1 MVAFFIHIVE
11 TGHFGSRQV
20 LGRIQARRSCV
31 DAYIRMGGFSVFPGR
46 SGQADLPFRPI
57 GSVFRLEGNSIFAVF
72 PLDADSVFAMDHY
85 GRTVFAVDS
94 DGAVFAVSTFLAEHQ
109 VIIYIDFIRIGNG
122 AFAFDGGILT
132 VFQDRLSRR
141 DSIFQLAE
149 VDCVTVHCAVS
160 HVGNLLAVRIET
172 VFVDIGLS
180 VNGQAAIRP
189 KIHIFLQ
196 LHIELRSIRYNADI
210 VICQVCR
217 GAALDFQFFSQL
229 FVNICAGVSAE
240 VQAFANGVID
250 VCNICLIG
258 LHAVTDCFQ
267 LVFCCRLSMYDCR
280 VVNIPCAVGQFIHC
294 AGACHFDCARL
305 DVPCRSVDGDLAAR
319 RNLSAGSVYDDFL
332 VSRAEGYFITQSD
345 GIFFTTGGIG
355 SFCNGYIGVLRFN
368 GRCFCRTGD
377 GRIQLIHIDGIC
389 PGRTGRYIGDF
400 LVVRVETVFIDI
412 GLSVNGQAAIRPKI
426 HIFLQLHIELRSIR
440 YNADIVICQV
450 CRGAALDFQLFSQ
463 LFVNYRAGV
472 SAEVQ
477 AFGNGVVDVCNIC
490 LIGLHAVADCFQL
503 VFRGCLSVHDCR
515 VVNIPCAVG
524 QFIHCAGA
532 CHFDCARLDVPC
544 RSVDGDLAARRNLSA
559 GSVYD
564 DFLVS
569 RAEGYF
575 ITQSDG
581 IFFTT
586 GGIGSFRNGYIGV
599 LRFDGRCLC
608 RTADGRIQ
616 LTQVDCITVCRA
628 VSHVGNLLAVRIET
642 VFVDIGLSVNG
653 QAAIRPKIHIFLQ
666 LHIELRSIRYNAD
679 IVICQVCRGAA
690 LDFQLFSQL
699 FVNYRAGVSAEVQAF
714 GNGVVDVCN
723 ICCIRIL
730 LRFGCDI
737 CQGNLFLI
745 AFFVRYGQHHIS
757 VAVRFILALASCFR
771 ICYQMI
777 IFLCHLGEYF
787 AQVYI
792 DFACVVTFQCQGFAV
807 IGNAAACDIVV
818 FESCHIGGETIRTSQ
833 GCRTV
838 AVCLVVCGTACH
850 ILVFCFNNTVNIADI
865 SRIGRY
871 ISAAGYI
878 GDLLVPCVDAGV
890 VDLYVTYS
898 HAVEG
903 RIFAYGY
910 SQLPCGRII
919 FHTCIV
925 FCRKFKGFSRL
936 DRALIGS
943 CLYLEARFQ
952 FFHVRRAGNI
962 IDCDRA
968 CRCRRMRLVF
978 HFQIHFAVG
987 YGIIP
992 VCRVRIFNQA
1002 EICLRR
1008 SRGGNRIR
1016 HFLQLVLCRR
1026 SAVHD
1031 HRILHVP
1038 VPVVQTGYIALVVCR
1053 IDAHSGGSC
1062 RHTVQAGHIF
1072 RQFYIQ
1078 RTVSGYD
1085 TDIPV

>member
-1 MVAFFIHIVE
+1 
-11 TGHFGSRQV
+11 
-20 LGRIQARRSCV
+20 
-31 DAYIRMGGFSVFPGR
+31 
-46 SGQADLPFRPI
+46 
-57 GSVFRLEGNSIFAVF
+57 
-72 PLDADSVFAMDHY
+72 
-85 GRTVFAVDS
+85 
-94 DGAVFAVSTFLAEHQ
+94 
-109 VIIYIDFIRIGNG
+109 
-122 AFAFDGGILT
+122 
-132 VFQDRLSRR
+132 
-141 DSIFQLAE
+141 
-149 VDCVTVHCAVS
+149 
-160 HVGNLLAVRIET
+160 
-172 VFVDIGLS
+172 
-180 VNGQAAIRP
+180 
-189 KIHIFLQ
+189 
-196 LHIELRSIRYNADI
+196 
-210 VICQVCR
+210 
-217 GAALDFQFFSQL
+217 
-229 FVNICAGVSAE
+229 
-240 VQAFANGVID
+240 
-250 VCNICLIG
+250 
-258 LHAVTDCFQ
+258 
-267 LVFCCRLSMYDCR
+267 MYDCR

-305 DVPCRSVDGDLAAR
+305 NVPR
-319 RNLSAGSVYDDFL
+319 
-332 VSRAEGYFITQSD
+332 
-345 GIFFTTGGIG
+345 
-355 SFCNGYIGVLRFN
+355 
-368 GRCFCRTGD
+368 
-377 GRIQLIHIDGIC
+377 
-389 PGRTGRYIGDF
+389 
-400 LVVRVETVFIDI
+400 
-412 GLSVNGQAAIRPKI
+412 
-426 HIFLQLHIELRSIR
+426 RSI
-440 YNADIVICQV
+440 
-450 CRGAALDFQLFSQ
+450 
-463 LFVNYRAGV
+463 
-472 SAEVQ
+472 
-477 AFGNGVVDVCNIC
+477 
-490 LIGLHAVADCFQL
+490 
-503 VFRGCLSVHDCR
+503 
-515 VVNIPCAVG
+515 
-524 QFIHCAGA
+524 
-532 CHFDCARLDVPC
+532 
-544 RSVDGDLAARRNLSA
+544 DGDLAARRNLSA

-586 GGIGSFRNGYIGV
+586 GGIGSFRNGYISV

-608 RTADGRIQ
+608 RTANGRIQ

-628 VSHVGNLLAVRIET
+628 VSHVGNLLAVRVET
-642 VFVDIGLSVNG
+642 IFVDIGLSVNG

-679 IVICQVCRGAA
+679 IPICQVCRGTA

-699 FVNYRAGVSAEVQAF
+699 FINICAGVSAEVQAF
-714 GNGVVDVCN
+714 FNRLINVCN

-730 LRFGCDI
+730 LRFGCDV
-737 CQGNLFLI
+737 CQGNLFLF

-757 VAVRFILALASCFR
+757 AAVRFVLTLASCFR
-771 ICYQMI
+771 ICYQMV
-777 IFLCHLGEYF
+777 IFFCHLGEYF

-792 DFACVVTFQCQGFAV
+792 DFARIIPFQCQGLAI

-818 FESCHIGGETIRTSQ
+818 FESRYLGGQAVRTGQRS
-833 GCRTV
+833 RSV
-838 AVCLVVCGTACH
+838 AVCLVVCGAACH
-850 ILVFCFNNTVNIADI
+850 ILVFRRHNTVDVADI
-865 SRIGRY
+865 GRIRRY
-871 ISAAGYI
+871 IAAAGYI

-910 SQLPCGRII
+910 SQLPCGRIV

-925 FCRKFKGFSRL
+925 FCREFKGVSRL

-943 CLYLEARFQ
+943 CLYLEACFQ

-987 YGIIP
+987 HGIVP
-992 VCRVRIFNQA
+992 VSRVRIFDQA

-1016 HFLQLVLCRR
+1016 HFLQLILCCR

-1085 TDIPV
+1085 TDIPICQF

>member
-31 DAYIRMGGFSVFPGR
+31 DAYIRMGGFSIFPGR
-46 SGQADLPFRPI
+46 SGQANLPFRPI

-149 VDCVTVHCAVS
+149 VDCVTVRCAVS

-180 VNGQAAIRP
+180 VDGQAAVRSQVN
-189 KIHIFLQ
+189 IFLQ
-196 LHIELRSIRYNADI
+196 LHVELRSIRYNADI
-210 VICQVCR
+210 VICQICR
-217 GAALDFQFFSQL
+217 GAALDFQLFSQL
-229 FVNICAGVSAE
+229 FVNYRARVSAE

-267 LVFCCRLSMYDCR
+267 LVFRGRLSMYDCR

-319 RNLSAGSVYDDFL
+319 RNLSAGSVCDDFL

-355 SFCNGYIGVLRFN
+355 SFCNGYIGVFRFD

-400 LVVRVETVFIDI
+400 LVVRVETVFVDI
-412 GLSVNGQAAIRPKI
+412 GLSVNGQAAVSTQVD
-426 HIFLQLHIELRSIR
+426 IFLQLHIELRSIR
-440 YNADIVICQV
+440 YNTDIVICQV
-450 CRGAALDFQLFSQ
+450 CRGAAFDFQLFSQ
-463 LFVNYRAGV
+463 LFVNYRARV

-477 AFGNGVVDVCNIC
+477 AFANGVIDVCNIC
-490 LIGLHAVADCFQL
+490 LIGLHAVTDCFQL
-503 VFRGCLSVHDCR
+503 VFRGRLSMYDCR

-559 GSVYD
+559 GSVCD

-586 GGIGSFRNGYIGV
+586 GGIGSFCNGYIGV
-599 LRFDGRCLC
+599 FRFDGRCLC

-628 VSHVGNLLAVRIET
+628 VSYIGNLLAVRIET
-642 VFVDIGLSVNG
+642 VFIDIGLSVDG
-653 QAAIRPKIHIFLQ
+653 QAAVSTQIDIFLQ
-666 LHIELRSIRYNAD
+666 LHVELRSIRYNAD
-679 IVICQVCRGAA
+679 IVICQVCRGTA

-699 FVNYRAGVSAEVQAF
+699 FVNICARVSTEVQAF
-714 GNGVVDVCN
+714 GNGIVNVCN

-757 VAVRFILALASCFR
+757 AAVRFVLALASCFR
-771 ICYQMI
+771 ICYQMV

-792 DFACVVTFQCQGFAV
+792 DFTCVVTFQCQGFAV

-818 FESCHIGGETIRTSQ
+818 FESRYIGGETIRTGQCS
-833 GCRTV
+833 RSV
-838 AVCLVVCGTACH
+838 AICLVICSTACH
-850 ILVFCFNNTVNIADI
+850 ILVFRRHNTVDIADI
-865 SRIGRY
+865 GRIGRR
-871 ISAAGYI
+871 ISAAGYVR
-878 GDLLVPCVDAGV
+878 DLLVPRVDAGI

-910 SQLPCGRII
+910 SQLPCGRIV

-925 FCRKFKGFSRL
+925 FCREFKGFSRL

-943 CLYLEARFQ
+943 CLYLEACFQ

-962 IDCDRA
+962 IDCNRA

-1002 EICLRR
+1002 IVCL
-1008 SRGGNRIR
+1008 
-1016 HFLQLVLCRR
+1016 
-1026 SAVHD
+1026 
-1031 HRILHVP
+1031 
-1038 VPVVQTGYIALVVCR
+1038 
-1053 IDAHSGGSC
+1053 
-1062 RHTVQAGHIF
+1062 
-1072 RQFYIQ
+1072 
-1078 RTVSGYD
+1078 
-1085 TDIPV
+1085 